1 MRSKWKCGGQ
11 CLGES
16 IKEKGLTFLIPFL
29 VGWNVGKMARAE
41 AATLD
46 YEAGSAANS
55 RNLVLKDC
63 ASCHTSLGPSAI
75 TNFFYMREKQITII

>member
-11 CLGES
+11 CLGKS
-16 IKEKGLTFLIPFL
+16 IKEKGLICLLPFL

-46 YEAGSAANS
+46 YEVGSAANC
-55 RNLVLKDC
+55 RNLVLDDC
-63 ASCHTSLGPSAI
+63 AAATPALD
-75 TNFFYMREKQITII
+75 

>member
-1 MRSKWKCGGQ
+1 MWWAMSRR
-11 CLGES
+11 
-16 IKEKGLTFLIPFL
+16 GLTFLLPFL

-46 YEAGSAANS
+46 YEVGSAANS
-55 RNLVLKDC
+55 RTLVPEDC

-75 TNFFYMREKQITII
+75 TNFFHMKQITII